1 MQVQPIDAAMSRG
14 RSSRRAGG
22 ALLAALASALIA
34 GCGGGSTP
42 DVDNGSGGTVDGSN
56 GFYFQDPNAGG
67 VASDFRWSGIAY
79 GRLVELFGRD
89 TDGRRV
95 LMGSDFVVGQSVV
108 SEPGTYTLERNPVT
122 GQELLTIEENVDTDA
137 GRAEFLRLAQE
148 AGDTLDTI
156 QVRDLDDAGVYTM
169 LPRNAAVVLT
179 FDDLLRPEAIDSRS
193 VQFRTGDPPT
203 IPFEARVF
211 ASSFYGGTIAG
222 GSDFYPTRVV
232 IDLTT
237 SELEAFS
244 VDPPLPINGVG
255 APASLNTSAPN
266 GQIRIPTRLNQAI
279 GITEILTNL
288 AGNPMATG
296 TNGPV
301 DFADATRPVT
311 RAFRTGGRSD
321 IIADPFNGF
330 LEDQAAPIIVGSTPI
345 TVLDA
350 PQQVDG
356 LRYVLPRVEFASQL
370 CSSPPEV
377 GDIIVQSGLFAEVE
391 RANTQPVAGIVTN
404 LEVRLLLFPS
414 SWPGPQEWE
423 NVGVGSAS
431 YETAFDAAIDG
442 ARPNCFL
449 TVVPQPNGFPDDPTG
464 RVKTDSVFSLR
475 FSEPMD
481 PASLTAFDS
490 VTLTRTSFDPDV
502 PTATSSFVVGSVF
515 QTADLSGVTFT
526 PQQLLAHTQGLS
538 EPYFLRVADS
548 DNDVFPPRDLAGN
561 VVERIPEINISVE
574 PTELSALNGG
584 RVSRFTSID
593 EELPE
598 GAEFGG
604 QVLIDTTR
612 QLLRPRPVVRNQ
624 VIIDNSQP
632 IMQQM
637 TFLPGGLGVITPHTP
652 FGSKLQHIW
661 RYADCSFALLDQLDH
676 NVDVEGLAWAPNGGT
691 IQPDAFD
698 QFEIRLAHSRWTP
711 DEDINPSNAWPRFP
725 FSGLDDIYLNNI
737 VASVPSDL
745 PAQVTVHDRS
755 LGYNLDPGDLET
767 ASTGTTFMPFPL
779 NRDIPQ
785 EQRRYFTWRDCDN
798 RARGGGG
805 NAPVDP
811 RAYWISLGIDPGSQ
825 PVVYSPGQVQ
835 TVGLPLLMEYR
846 VIPDATAI
854 GINGWDFNIAVN
866 SSSRPY
872 FRSFSSGGINQSGT
886 TVTVNPDQESTASG
900 GFAPGSN
907 PPGAITP
914 GQDNVVHLGALDL
927 ITRVSHSNSI
937 WFTPDIVGEDGDL
950 PFPGRVYQEPTIEP
964 SLDDQPAGTELIVR
978 FRGATSITY
987 DNSETPGV
995 DNDAEDPNPDELTDY
1010 QVDAFTLD
1018 CYGDYYNDLDFP
1030 VSHNGNR
1037 DNPGLNFVGADDFW
1051 RDSVDE
1057 IRDARF
1063 YQVRL
1068 TFVGNPENG
1077 QSAEVSAFALTWSQP

>member
-1 MQVQPIDAAMSRG
+1 
-14 RSSRRAGG
+14 
-22 ALLAALASALIA
+22 
-34 GCGGGSTP
+34 
-42 DVDNGSGGTVDGSN
+42 
-56 GFYFQDPNAGG
+56 
-67 VASDFRWSGIAY
+67 
-79 GRLVELFGRD
+79 
-89 TDGRRV
+89 
-95 LMGSDFVVGQSVV
+95 
-108 SEPGTYTLERNPVT
+108 
-122 GQELLTIEENVDTDA
+122 
-137 GRAEFLRLAQE
+137 
-148 AGDTLDTI
+148 
-156 QVRDLDDAGVYTM
+156 
-169 LPRNAAVVLT
+169 
-179 FDDLLRPEAIDSRS
+179 
-193 VQFRTGDPPT
+193 
-203 IPFEARVF
+203 
-211 ASSFYGGTIAG
+211 
-222 GSDFYPTRVV
+222 
-232 IDLTT
+232 
-237 SELEAFS
+237 
-244 VDPPLPINGVG
+244 
-255 APASLNTSAPN
+255 
-266 GQIRIPTRLNQAI
+266 
-279 GITEILTNL
+279 
-288 AGNPMATG
+288 
-296 TNGPV
+296 
-301 DFADATRPVT
+301 
-311 RAFRTGGRSD
+311 
-321 IIADPFNGF
+321 
-330 LEDQAAPIIVGSTPI
+330 
-345 TVLDA
+345 
-350 PQQVDG
+350 
-356 LRYVLPRVEFASQL
+356 
-370 CSSPPEV
+370 
-377 GDIIVQSGLFAEVE
+377 
-391 RANTQPVAGIVTN
+391 
-404 LEVRLLLFPS
+404 
-414 SWPGPQEWE
+414 
-423 NVGVGSAS
+423 
-431 YETAFDAAIDG
+431 G
-442 ARPNCFL
+442 ARSNCFL

-464 RVKTDSVFSLR
+464 RVTTDSVFSLR

-502 PTATSSFVVGSVF
+502 PTATSSFVVGTVN

-538 EPYFLRVADS
+538 ESYFLRVADAL
-548 DNDVFPPRDLAGN
+548 NDVFPPRDLAGN
-561 VVERIPEINISVE
+561 VVERIPEIRITVE
-574 PTELSALNGG
+574 PDDLSALNGG

-632 IMQQM
+632 ILQQM

-652 FGSKLQHIW
+652 FGSKMQHIW

-676 NVDVEGLAWAPNGGT
+676 NVDVEGLGWAPNGGT
-691 IQPDAFD
+691 IQPDSFD

-737 VASVPSDL
+737 VASAPSDL

-767 ASTGTTFMPFPL
+767 ASTGLTFMPFPL
-779 NRDIPQ
+779 NRDVAP

-811 RAYWISLGIDPGSQ
+811 RAYWIALGINPGSQ

-846 VIPDATAI
+846 VIPDASAI

-907 PPGAITP
+907 PPGSITP
-914 GQDNVVHLGALDL
+914 GQDNVVHLGAIDL

-937 WFTPDIVGEDGDL
+937 WFSPDIAGEDDSL
-950 PFPGRVYQEPTIEP
+950 PFPGRVYQQPTIEP
-964 SLDDQPAGTELIVR
+964 GFDDQPAGTELIVR
-978 FRGATSITY
+978 FRGATDINY
-987 DNSETPGV
+987 DDSATPGI
-995 DNDAEDPNPDELTDY
+995 DNDAGEPNVDELTDY

-1030 VSHNGNR
+1030 VSHNR
-1037 DNPGLNFVGADDFW
+1037 VRANPGLNFVGADDFW